1 MRITGLLFGGL
12 TVFLVPVAIVYG
24 FMTGFEEWVGFP
36 ALLLTAIMCG
46 FLAFFIFFTEKHHP
60 DQPSDNL
67 DGEIVDAA
75 GDYGFYSPWSWWPLM
90 LGIVCAI
97 AVVGMAVGWW
107 ILAIAAP
114 LAVVG
119 LVGWVYEYN
128 RGAHAH

>member
-1 MRITGLLFGGL
+1 
-12 TVFLVPVAIVYG
+12 
-24 FMTGFEEWVGFP
+24 
-36 ALLLTAIMCG
+36 
-46 FLAFFIFFTEKHHP
+46 
-60 DQPSDNL
+60 
-67 DGEIVDAA
+67 
-75 GDYGFYSPWSWWPLM
+75 M